1 MSTDS
6 LDPSLLEHSI
16 ATLQA
21 AVAGR
26 AAEAEAAREAHLA
39 KLRADAKE
47 AKASRDRLRQ
57 MVVSDSEARK
67 DPSWSAKAFEKGG
80 QAVWRFEDIG
90 VDLNSGGG

>member
-57 MVVSDSEARK
+57 MVAGDSEARK

-80 QAVWRFEDIG
+80 QAVSRFEDIG